1 MKFFLPAKNVASEL
15 KKMGS
20 SSKAQCMYKKEQ
32 NVDNPDKSV
41 AG

>member
-1 MKFFLPAKNVASEL
+1 MKFFLPAKNVTLEL

-20 SSKAQCMYKKEQ
+20 PSEAQYMYRKEQ
-32 NVDNPDKSV
+32 NVDNPAKSV